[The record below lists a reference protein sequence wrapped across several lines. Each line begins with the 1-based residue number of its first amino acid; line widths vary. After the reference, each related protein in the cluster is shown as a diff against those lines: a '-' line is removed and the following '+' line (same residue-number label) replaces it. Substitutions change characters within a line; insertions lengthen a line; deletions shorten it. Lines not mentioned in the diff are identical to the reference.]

1 MPSGGGGAPAPAP
14 GGPPG
19 GQAPRP
25 AGQHIFHPGDAR
37 RMPMGGMT
45 RKSLGAGSDSEG
57 KGLRHGRI
65 APVKRVDAKSGTPTG
80 ATKTQQRGSKK
91 SPMEQALDAIQDAK
105 ELGANP
111 SGDKKKK
118 GGLPR

>member
-1 MPSGGGGAPAPAP
+1 
-14 GGPPG
+14 
-19 GQAPRP
+19 
-25 AGQHIFHPGDAR
+25 
-37 RMPMGGMT
+37 MT

-57 KGLRHGRI
+57 QGLRHGRV
-65 APVKRVDAKSGTPTG
+65 APVKNVKAPDGTTTG
-80 ATKTQQRGSKK
+80 ATKTGQRGSEK